1 MFGLLVSIYCLFIWR
16 LGEKTSHRE
25 DFTLRKLIFF
35 PPSVTY
41 WFFPGA
47 FMDTNEHLYTNLQ
60 FTENLHV
67 FLVSAFFFYSN
78 KFF

>member
-47 FMDTNEHLYTNLQ
+47 FMDTNLQ